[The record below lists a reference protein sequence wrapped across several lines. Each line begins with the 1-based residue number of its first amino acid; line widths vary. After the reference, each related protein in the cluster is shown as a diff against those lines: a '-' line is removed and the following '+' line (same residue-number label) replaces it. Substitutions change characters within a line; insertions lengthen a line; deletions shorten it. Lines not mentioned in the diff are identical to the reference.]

1 MLIAN
6 LAYAGIID
14 KSSSDNKKSVVIEKE
29 HTNSKYLSLELTCA
43 IFGAI
48 SAGLMTLMIKFGEWL
63 FNRRTLN
70 RILRKGLYFEI
81 ENHTIIE
88 LQNDPDN
95 QPNFALASFNNN
107 FYQSNLS
114 NISKILNE
122 NLIQRLTF
130 YYSRLKLAF
139 DCQNELLEVNGKID
153 KNKETRSIPAHEKL
167 YKKKEGLEEIRR
179 RILATAQF
187 IRQHLLAELTKIF
200 KEDPTKLTFIDVL
213 PKHKDWF
220 EGIQKKEK

>member
-1 MLIAN
+1 M
-6 LAYAGIID
+6 
-14 KSSSDNKKSVVIEKE
+14 
-29 HTNSKYLSLELTCA
+29 
-43 IFGAI
+43 
-48 SAGLMTLMIKFGEWL
+48 
-63 FNRRTLN
+63 
-70 RILRKGLYFEI
+70 RKGLYFEI
-81 ENHTIIE
+81 ENHKIVE

-130 YYSRLKLAF
+130 YYSHLKLAF
-139 DCQNELLEVNGKID
+139 DYQNELFEVNDKID
-153 KNKETRSIPAHEKL
+153 KNKSTRSITEDEKL
-167 YKKKEGLEEIRR
+167 YEKRKGLKESIRL
-179 RILATAQF
+179 ILATAQF
-187 IRQHLLAELTKIF
+187 IRHNLLAELTKIF

-220 EGIQKKEK
+220 ESIQKNEKRDGCTSSLIR